1 MKIKVTRPDRF
12 YASLARLKLVV
23 DGEVVGKISNGATEE
38 ITVRSEQSVLQI
50 KYQGTRSNKLTVS
63 PGDTVKI
70 MFNKWVY
77 WEPGFT
83 GLITFLSLFTISQ
96 LRLYN
101 VLEELSVWLIGG
113 IIVLVIGILIV
124 IPNLLFEKYILYK
137 E

>member
-124 IPNLLFEKYILYK
+124 IPNLLFEKYNLYK

>member
-38 ITVRSEQSVLQI
+38 ITLDTEQSVLQV
-50 KYQGTRSNKLTVS
+50 KYQGTGSNKLTS
-63 PGDTVKI
+63 RPGDTVKI
-70 MFNKWVY
+70 KFNKWVH
-77 WEPGFT
+77 WEPVFT
-83 GLITFLSLFTISQ
+83 GLITFLSLFIISQ
-96 LRLYN
+96 LRLHN
-101 VLEELSVWLIGG
+101 FLEEFSLWLTGG
-113 IIVLVIGILIV
+113 IIVLVISILIV

>member
-38 ITVRSEQSVLQI
+38 ITVDTEQSVLQV

-77 WEPGFT
+77 WEPVFT
-83 GLITFLSLFTISQ
+83 GLITFLSLFIISQ
-96 LRLYN
+96 LRLHN
-101 VLEELSVWLIGG
+101 VLEELSVWMIGG
-113 IIVLVIGILIV
+113 VTVLIISLLIIL
-124 IPNLLFEKYILYK
+124 PNLLYEKYILYK

>member
-1 MKIKVTRPDRF
+1 MKIKVIRPDRF

-23 DGEVVGKISNGATEE
+23 NGEVVGKISNGSTEE

-50 KYQGTRSNKLTVS
+50 KYQGTRSNKLTVN

-70 MFNKWVY
+70 KFNKCVH
-77 WEPGFT
+77 WEPVFT
-83 GLITFLSLFTISQ
+83 GLITFLSLFIISQ

-101 VLEELSVWLIGG
+101 VLAELSVWLIGG
-113 IIVLVIGILIV
+113 VTVLIISLLIIL
-124 IPNLLFEKYILYK
+124 PNLFYEKYILYK

>member
-1 MKIKVTRPDRF
+1 MKIKVTKPDRF

-38 ITVRSEQSVLQI
+38 ITVDTEQSVLQV

-70 MFNKWVY
+70 KFNKWVH
-77 WEPGFT
+77 WEPLFT
-83 GLITFLSLFTISQ
+83 GLITFLSLFIISQ

-101 VLEELSVWLIGG
+101 VLEELSVWLMGG
-113 IIVLVIGILIV
+113 VTVVIISLLIIL
-124 IPNLLFEKYILYK
+124 PNLFYEKYILYK